1 MQDIQTL
8 ISEAAAAMSWIE
20 ALAVLLGLAYVILAA
35 AESIWCWPAALLS
48 VSLYIYICLEAQL
61 FAETGLQVFYWIMAI
76 VGWWNWTRHNRKARS
91 AENELRDVQTDS
103 LPISSWPLRK
113 HALVIALNLAGSLL
127 LGWLLASYT
136 QAANPYLDSFTTI
149 FSLYTT
155 WMVTL
160 KVLENWL
167 YWIVIDAASVYLYA
181 SRDLYLTALLFILY
195 TVIAAAGY
203 WKWRRHYKTQEQEA
217 QMAEA

>member
-1 MQDIQTL
+1 MIT
-8 ISEAAAAMSWIE
+8 EAVAAMSWIE

-35 AESIWCWPAALLS
+35 AESIWCWPAALVS

-61 FAETGLQVFYWIMAI
+61 YAETGLQVFYWIMAI
-76 VGWWNWTRHNRKARS
+76 VGWWNWSRHNRQART
-91 AENELRDVQTDS
+91 AENDLSHLKTDS

-113 HALVIALNLAGSLL
+113 HAIVIGINLAGSLL

-136 QAANPYLDSFTTI
+136 DAANPYLDSFTTI

-167 YWIVIDAASVYLYA
+167 YWILIDAASVYLYA
-181 SRDLYLTALLFILY
+181 SRDLYLTAVLFILY
-195 TVIAAAGY
+195 TIIAVAGY
-203 WKWRRHYKTQEQEA
+203 WKWQRHYKTQEQEA
-217 QMAEA
+217 QSAKV

>member
-8 ISEAAAAMSWIE
+8 ISEAAATMSWIE

-35 AESIWCWPAALLS
+35 AENIWCWPAALLS

-76 VGWWNWTRHNRKARS
+76 VGWWSWTRHNRKARS

-203 WKWRRHYKTQEQEA
+203 WKWRRHYKSQEQEA
-217 QMAEA
+217 QMTEA

>member
-1 MQDIQTL
+1 
-8 ISEAAAAMSWIE
+8 MSWIE

-61 FAETGLQVFYWIMAI
+61 LAETGLQVFYWIMAI
-76 VGWWNWTRHNRKARS
+76 VGWWNWTRNKRRIRS
-91 AENELRDVQTDS
+91 AENDLRHPETNS
-103 LPISSWPLRK
+103 LPIRSWPLRK

-136 QAANPYLDSFTTI
+136 EAANPYLDSFTTV

-167 YWIVIDAASVYLYA
+167 YWILIDTASVYLYA

-195 TVIAAAGY
+195 TIIAALGY
-203 WKWRRHYKTQEQEA
+203 WKWHQHYKRQQQENQLTEA
-217 QMAEA
+217 